1 MQKFKINSL
10 KNTNLEFF
18 NWYPDHF
25 EIAEHD
31 TVTSLVSSAGI
42 ILLTGNIIKTHHIK
56 LNSDNLF
63 VLSMIN
69 EGTNTVLDTVN
80 AIGWSNE
87 TTLPFIVSSGDL
99 PISVDHINV
108 DIFEYI
114 LGRTTPE
121 LEKRDS
127 DISEN
132 IFLKK
137 NKSFLF
143 NFLNGVNR
151 MHRPLLIEKL
161 NKKGLLKKSL
171 WSALYDNKFL
181 PPAYQHQV
189 NADNV
194 VNGKYKLNDW
204 PDGQIFAN
212 IFEDSYFSLVTETNF
227 YLPYSFRTEKI
238 YKPLKIG
245 HPFVVAAN
253 YGFYRD
259 LHNKGFKTFGHLI
272 DESFDLI
279 DDNDKR
285 LNRIADTVEFLC
297 NSNLEEFL
305 KAAESICRHNRNMII
320 STQPPGSDMNLIDNF
335 ITKFN
340 NYAKNKQ

>member
-1 MQKFKINSL
+1 
-10 KNTNLEFF
+10 
-18 NWYPDHF
+18 
-25 EIAEHD
+25 
-31 TVTSLVSSAGI
+31 
-42 ILLTGNIIKTHHIK
+42 
-56 LNSDNLF
+56 
-63 VLSMIN
+63 MIN